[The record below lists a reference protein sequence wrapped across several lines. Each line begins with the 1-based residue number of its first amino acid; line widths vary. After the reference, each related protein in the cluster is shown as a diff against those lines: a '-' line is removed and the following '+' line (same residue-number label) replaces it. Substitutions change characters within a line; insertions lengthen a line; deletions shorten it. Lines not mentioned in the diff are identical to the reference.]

1 MLVPASYCDRVEE
14 VNMRQPYEAPEITV
28 LGSLTDL
35 TQAHLFG
42 ESSDQLTWILPIL
55 GDDNYS

>member
-1 MLVPASYCDRVEE
+1 
-14 VNMRQPYEAPEITV
+14 MRQPYEAPELTE

-35 TQAHLFG
+35 TQANFFG
-42 ESSDQLTWILPIL
+42 QSSDNLTWILPIL